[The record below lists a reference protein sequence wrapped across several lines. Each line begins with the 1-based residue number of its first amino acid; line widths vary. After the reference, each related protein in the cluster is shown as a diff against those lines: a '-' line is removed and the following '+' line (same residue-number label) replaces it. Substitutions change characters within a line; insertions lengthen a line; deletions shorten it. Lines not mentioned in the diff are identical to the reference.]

1 MDNHL
6 RDRRTP
12 VQFAALPRLERL
24 PPKIDPSAMPGWEL
38 EFSCHGRPFRC
49 FVRAM
54 TIRSAEPEARLQ
66 LSYHDPAF
74 ESSEARLVKAMQV
87 RT

>member
-1 MDNHL
+1 MEHPL

-24 PPKIDPSAMPGWEL
+24 PSKIDPTAMPGWEL

-54 TIRSAEPEARLQ
+54 TLRSAEPEARLQ
-66 LSYHDPAF
+66 LSYHNPDF
-74 ESSEARLVKAMQV
+74 ESAEARLIKALQV